1 MIYSAG
7 VTQLALVAYV
17 PDAEHNKSASK
28 IDVQVWIRARVQV
41 QVQVQVQVWIDHV
54 LKTSTY
60 YGSSHCGSTY

>member
-28 IDVQVWIRARVQV
+28 IDVQVDPHPYPHPTPDPNPNPPR
-41 QVQVQVQVWIDHV
+41 
-54 LKTSTY
+54 ST
-60 YGSSHCGSTY
+60 CR